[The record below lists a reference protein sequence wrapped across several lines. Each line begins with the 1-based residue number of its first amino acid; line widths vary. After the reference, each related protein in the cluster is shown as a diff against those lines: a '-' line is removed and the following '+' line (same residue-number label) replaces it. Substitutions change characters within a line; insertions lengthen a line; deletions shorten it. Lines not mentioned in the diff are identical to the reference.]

1 MALRPTPASR
11 RHLPNRTGLRPAL
24 IAAGL
29 LVLTIAPS
37 AAQTPPTPAEI
48 AAYSGLH
55 AAVVGGSTT
64 EIERE
69 IREGANINARDNLG
83 RTPLMVAT
91 YRRDIAVAKALTEL
105 GANVNAL
112 DHQSYDAL
120 TIAAVQNDAEMLDVL
135 IEAGGNTR
143 AITSPYGGTALIAA
157 AHLGN
162 VEAVKA
168 LIHARAPLDHVNR
181 LGMTALIEA
190 IVLGDGGE
198 RHQAVVA
205 ALVAAGA
212 DVNLANN
219 LGTRPYAL
227 AMDKGFT
234 DIARILEQAGAT
246 P

>member
-1 MALRPTPASR
+1 MVRCSFLILLAARVLVSAS
-11 RHLPNRTGLRPAL
+11 P
-24 IAAGL
+24 
-29 LVLTIAPS
+29 VLH
-37 AAQTPPTPAEI
+37 AQAPPT
-48 AAYSGLH
+48 AADIESYTGLH
-55 AAVVGGSTT
+55 AAVVAGGTS

-69 IREGANINARDNLG
+69 VQEGADVNARDVFG

-91 YRRDIAVAKALTEL
+91 YRRDVAVARALVGF

-112 DHQSYDAL
+112 EYQSYDAI
-120 TIAAVQNDAEMLDVL
+120 TIAAVQNDVEMLDLL

-157 AHLGN
+157 AHLGH
-162 VEAVKA
+162 VEAVKTLA
-168 LIHARAPLDHVNR
+168 AARAPLDHVNR

-190 IVLGDGGE
+190 IVLGDGGA
-198 RHQAVVA
+198 RHQSVVA
-205 ALVAAGA
+205 ALIDAGA

-227 AMDKGFT
+227 ATDKGFT
-234 DIARILEQAGAT
+234 DIARILQRAGAT